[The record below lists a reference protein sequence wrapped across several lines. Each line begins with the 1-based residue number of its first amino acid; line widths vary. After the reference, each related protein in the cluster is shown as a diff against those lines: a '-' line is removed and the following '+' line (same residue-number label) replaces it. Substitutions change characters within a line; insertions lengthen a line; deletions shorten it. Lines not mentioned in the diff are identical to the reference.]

1 MSRGIYRFS
10 WDCGRNGDIDGIFSA
25 EENEVKEAIGKN
37 VNFGE
42 ALGKHSEVY
51 GVIEEGEI
59 VLVTDDVDA
68 VRIFD
73 TYGFGNGYNPL
84 HYIRSDEE
92 E

>member
-68 VRIFD
+68 VKIFD
-73 TYGFGNGYNPL
+73 TYDFSSGYNPL
-84 HYIRSDEE
+84 FYIRSDEE